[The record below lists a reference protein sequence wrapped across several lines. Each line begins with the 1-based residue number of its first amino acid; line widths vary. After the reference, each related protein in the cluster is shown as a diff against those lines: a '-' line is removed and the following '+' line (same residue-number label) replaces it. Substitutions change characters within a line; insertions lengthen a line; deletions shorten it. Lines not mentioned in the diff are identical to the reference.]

1 MLTNSEL
8 AGSSY
13 LVLYG
18 SLMSAFP
25 VQEELGIKNK
35 IVLIG
40 QCKLYGALYDLGE
53 YPGFIIDCDKKQPV
67 FAELYHFTAPEIL
80 TVLDDFEDYKA
91 GNEQESLYIRVLVN
105 LQEPT
110 LKAWVY
116 VYNRNVLESK
126 RIKHGSWAQYLLA
139 SKP

>member
-1 MLTNSEL
+1 MLAKTEL
-8 AGSSY
+8 ASSPY

-53 YPGFIIDCDKKQPV
+53 YPGLIMGSDKKQPV
-67 FAELYHFTAPEIL
+67 SAELYRFTEPEIL
-80 TVLDDFEDYKA
+80 KVLDDFEDYKA
-91 GNEQESLYIRVLVN
+91 GNEQDSLYIRVLVN
-105 LQEPT
+105 LHEPS

-116 VYNRNVLESK
+116 GYNRNVLESK
-126 RIKHGSWAQYLLA
+126 RIKHGSWEQYLLA
-139 SKP
+139 NKP